1 LGLKNADRAGK
12 AAYVEAC
19 TELRMLE
26 TASSSKRIDP
36 HTAAALVR
44 RLLTEYGFTRWKRY
58 VFAFVLM
65 GIGAACTALTAY
77 LIRDIVNE
85 AYVQKNFP
93 GVVQIAVL
101 TFLLF
106 VIRGLS
112 NYGHA
117 VVLLRIG
124 NSIVAENQRR
134 MFSGLLQQNIGFFA
148 DHHSSEFAARLTA
161 GAQAATQALNLLIT
175 ALGRDLLTLIG
186 LLAVMI
192 WQDPIMS
199 LFAFVIAPPLGIVMR
214 KLTRRVR
221 TVAHNQW
228 AGGARIL
235 ETLLETLQGMRIV
248 KAFTLEDAV
257 RARFQSHVADVERE
271 SNKMARVSQR
281 VHPFTE
287 GLGGFA
293 AMLIMVYAGYSTIYG
308 GATPGQ
314 FVSFMSALL
323 LAYEPAKRL
332 ARLNL
337 DLNATLVGVR
347 VLFEIIDR
355 PLTEPRDD
363 TRPAL
368 TLSTARVEFSHV
380 GFAYREGEPV
390 LRDISFI
397 AEPGQVTALVGPS
410 GGGKSTILNL
420 IIRFYQAQGGAI
432 TIDGQ
437 DIATVSRRSLRQQ
450 IAFVGQD
457 TFLFRASVRDNI
469 AFGRPGA
476 SEAEI
481 IAAAKAAHA
490 HDFIMSFPNGYDTEV
505 GEQGLKLSGGERQR
519 VAIARALIKNAP
531 IILLDE
537 ATAALDAQSERYVQE
552 AIAELCRGRTTLA
565 IAHRL
570 STIMHADRI
579 LVIDGGQVVESGRHD
594 ELLRNNGRYALFHK
608 LQFQRH
614 ELDESAS
621 TVPERV

>member
-1 LGLKNADRAGK
+1 MAEK
-12 AAYVEAC
+12 
-19 TELRMLE
+19 
-26 TASSSKRIDP
+26 ASSNRIDP

-44 RLLTEYGFTRWKRY
+44 RLLTEYGLTRWKRY
-58 VFAFVLM
+58 AFAFALM
-65 GIGAACTALTAY
+65 GLGAACTAITAY
-77 LIRDIVNE
+77 MIRNLVNE
-85 AYVQKNFP
+85 AYVAKNFP
-93 GVVQIAVL
+93 GVVEIAVL
-101 TFLLF
+101 TFCLF

-112 NYGHA
+112 NYCHA
-117 VVLLRIG
+117 VILLRIG

-134 MFSGLLQQNIGFFA
+134 LFSGLLQQNIGFFA
-148 DHHSSEFAARLTA
+148 DHHSSEFAARLTS
-161 GAQAATQALNLLIT
+161 GAQAATQVLNLLIT

-221 TVAHNQW
+221 TVAQNQW

-257 RARFQSHVADVERE
+257 RTRFQSHVSDVERE

-293 AMLIMVYAGYSTIYG
+293 AMLIMIYAGYSTIYG

-355 PLTEPRDD
+355 PLTEPEDD

-368 TLSTARVEFSHV
+368 TLSKARVEFSHV
-380 GFAYREGEPV
+380 SFAYREGEPV
-390 LRDISFI
+390 LRDISFV

-420 IIRFYQAQGGAI
+420 IIRFYEAQRGAI
-432 TIDGQ
+432 TMDGQ
-437 DIATVSRRSLRQQ
+437 DIATVARRSLRQQ
-450 IAFVGQD
+450 IALVGQD

-469 AFGRPGA
+469 AFGKPGA
-476 SEAEI
+476 TEAEI
-481 IAAAKAAHA
+481 VAAAKAAHA
-490 HDFIMSFPNGYDTEV
+490 HDFIMSFPDGYDTEV
-505 GEQGLKLSGGERQR
+505 GEQGVKLSGGERQR

-537 ATAALDAQSERYVQE
+537 ATAALDAQSERHVQE
-552 AIAELCRGRTTLA
+552 AVAELCRGRTTLA

-579 LVIDGGQVVESGRHD
+579 LVIDDGHVVEAGRHD

-608 LQFQRH
+608 LQFQQH
-614 ELDESAS
+614 ELVENTS
-621 TVPERV
+621 TVPERIAG

>member
-1 LGLKNADRAGK
+1 MAEK
-12 AAYVEAC
+12 
-19 TELRMLE
+19 
-26 TASSSKRIDP
+26 ASSNRIDP

-44 RLLTEYGFTRWKRY
+44 RLLTEYGLTRWKRY
-58 VFAFVLM
+58 AFAFALM
-65 GIGAACTALTAY
+65 GLGAACTAVTAY
-77 LIRDIVNE
+77 MIRNLVNE
-85 AYVQKNFP
+85 AYVAKNFP
-93 GVVQIAVL
+93 GVVEIAVL
-101 TFLLF
+101 TFCLF

-117 VVLLRIG
+117 VILLRIG

-134 MFSGLLQQNIGFFA
+134 LFSGLLQQNIGFFA
-148 DHHSSEFAARLTA
+148 DHHSSEFAARLTS
-161 GAQAATQALNLLIT
+161 GAQAATQVLNLLIT

-221 TVAHNQW
+221 TVAQNQW

-257 RARFQSHVADVERE
+257 RTRFQSHVADVERE

-287 GLGGFA
+287 GLGGLA
-293 AMLIMVYAGYSTIYG
+293 AMLIMIYAGYSTIYG

-355 PLTEPRDD
+355 PLTEPEDD

-368 TLSTARVEFSHV
+368 TLSKARVEFSHV
-380 GFAYREGEPV
+380 SFAYREGERV
-390 LRDISFI
+390 LRDISLV

-420 IIRFYQAQGGAI
+420 IIRFYEAQGGAI

-437 DIATVSRRSLRQQ
+437 DIATVARRSLRQQ
-450 IAFVGQD
+450 IALVGQD

-469 AFGRPGA
+469 AFGKPGA

-481 IAAAKAAHA
+481 VAAAKAAHA

-537 ATAALDAQSERYVQE
+537 ATAALDAQSERHVQE

-579 LVIDGGQVVESGRHD
+579 LVIDDGHVVEAGRHD

-608 LQFQRH
+608 LQFQQH
-614 ELDESAS
+614 ELIENAS
-621 TVPERV
+621 TVPERIAG

>member
-1 LGLKNADRAGK
+1 
-12 AAYVEAC
+12 
-19 TELRMLE
+19 
-26 TASSSKRIDP
+26 
-36 HTAAALVR
+36 
-44 RLLTEYGFTRWKRY
+44 
-58 VFAFVLM
+58 
-65 GIGAACTALTAY
+65 
-77 LIRDIVNE
+77 
-85 AYVQKNFP
+85 
-93 GVVQIAVL
+93 
-101 TFLLF
+101 
-106 VIRGLS
+106 
-112 NYGHA
+112 
-117 VVLLRIG
+117 
-124 NSIVAENQRR
+124 

-148 DHHSSEFAARLTA
+148 DHHSSEFAARLTS
-161 GAQAATQALNLLIT
+161 GAQAATQVLNLLIT

-257 RARFQSHVADVERE
+257 RARFQSHVAEVERE

-337 DLNATLVGVR
+337 DLNAALVSVR

-355 PLTEPRDD
+355 PLTEPEDD

-368 TLSTARVEFSHV
+368 TLSKARVEFSHV
-380 GFAYREGEPV
+380 SFAYREGEPV
-390 LRDISFI
+390 LRDVSFV

-420 IIRFYQAQGGAI
+420 IIRFYQAQGGTI

-437 DIATVSRRSLRQQ
+437 DIATVARRSLRQQ

-469 AFGRPGA
+469 AFGKPGA

-481 IAAAKAAHA
+481 VAAAKAAHA
-490 HDFIMSFPNGYDTEV
+490 HDFIMSFPSGYDTEV

-537 ATAALDAQSERYVQE
+537 ATAALDAQSERHVQE

-579 LVIDGGQVVESGRHD
+579 LVIDDGRVMESGRHD

-608 LQFQRH
+608 LQFQQH
-614 ELDESAS
+614 ELVESAS
-621 TVPERV
+621 TVPERIAG

>member
-1 LGLKNADRAGK
+1 MAEMA
-12 AAYVEAC
+12 
-19 TELRMLE
+19 
-26 TASSSKRIDP
+26 SSKRIDP
-36 HTAAALVR
+36 HAAAALVR
-44 RLLTEYGFTRWKRY
+44 RLLTEYGITRWKRY
-58 VFAFVLM
+58 VFAFMLM
-65 GIGAACTALTAY
+65 GLGAACTALTAY
-77 LIRDIVNE
+77 MIRDIVNE

-93 GVVQIAVL
+93 AVVQIAVM

-117 VVLLRIG
+117 VVLLRVG
-124 NSIVAENQRR
+124 NSIVAENQQR

-161 GAQAATQALNLLIT
+161 GAQAATQVLNLLIT

-287 GLGGFA
+287 GLGGLA
-293 AMLIMVYAGYSTIYG
+293 AMLIMIYAGYSTIYG

-314 FVSFMSALL
+314 FVSFMLSLL
-323 LAYEPAKRL
+323 MAYEPAKRL

-337 DLNATLVGVR
+337 DLNASLVGVR

-355 PLTEPRDD
+355 PLTEPEDD

-368 TLSTARVEFSHV
+368 TLSKARVEFSHV
-380 GFAYREGEPV
+380 SFAYREGEPV
-390 LRDISFI
+390 LRDISFV

-420 IIRFYQAQGGAI
+420 IIRFYEAQGGAI

-437 DIATVSRRSLRQQ
+437 DIAAVARRSLRQQ
-450 IAFVGQD
+450 IALVGQD

-469 AFGRPGA
+469 AFGKPGA

-481 IAAAKAAHA
+481 VAAAKAAHA
-490 HDFIMSFPNGYDTEV
+490 HDFIMGFPDGYDTEV

-537 ATAALDAQSERYVQE
+537 ATAALDAQSERHVQE

-579 LVIDGGQVVESGRHD
+579 LVIDDGQVVESGQHE
-594 ELLRNNGRYALFHK
+594 ELLRNNGHYALFHK
-608 LQFQRH
+608 LQFK
-614 ELDESAS
+614 AA
-621 TVPERV
+621 

>member
-1 LGLKNADRAGK
+1 MAEK
-12 AAYVEAC
+12 
-19 TELRMLE
+19 
-26 TASSSKRIDP
+26 ASSNRIDP

-44 RLLTEYGFTRWKRY
+44 RLLTEYGLTRWKRY
-58 VFAFVLM
+58 AFAFALM
-65 GIGAACTALTAY
+65 GLGAACTAITAY
-77 LIRDIVNE
+77 MIRNLVNE
-85 AYVQKNFP
+85 AYVAKNFP
-93 GVVQIAVL
+93 GVVEIAVL
-101 TFLLF
+101 TFCLF

-117 VVLLRIG
+117 VILLRIG

-134 MFSGLLQQNIGFFA
+134 LFSGLLQQNIGFFA
-148 DHHSSEFAARLTA
+148 DHHSSEFAARLTS
-161 GAQAATQALNLLIT
+161 GAQAATQVLNLLIT

-221 TVAHNQW
+221 TVAQNQW

-337 DLNATLVGVR
+337 DLTATLVGVR

-355 PLTEPRDD
+355 PLTEPEDD
-363 TRPAL
+363 TRPSL
-368 TLSTARVEFSHV
+368 TLSKARVEFSHV
-380 GFAYREGEPV
+380 MFAYREGEPV
-390 LRDISFI
+390 LRDISFV

-420 IIRFYQAQGGAI
+420 IIRFYEAQGGTI

-450 IAFVGQD
+450 IALVGQD

-469 AFGRPGA
+469 AFGKPGA

-537 ATAALDAQSERYVQE
+537 ATAALDAQSERHVQE

-579 LVIDGGQVVESGRHD
+579 LVIDDGHVVEAGRHD
-594 ELLRNNGRYALFHK
+594 ELLRNNGRYALFYK
-608 LQFQRH
+608 LQFQQH
-614 ELDESAS
+614 ELIESAS
-621 TVPERV
+621 TAPERIAG

>member
-1 LGLKNADRAGK
+1 MAEK
-12 AAYVEAC
+12 
-19 TELRMLE
+19 
-26 TASSSKRIDP
+26 ASSSNRIDP
-36 HTAAALVR
+36 HAAATLVR
-44 RLLTEYGFTRWKRY
+44 RLLTEYGLTRWKRY
-58 VFAFVLM
+58 VFAFALM
-65 GIGAACTALTAY
+65 GLGAACTALTAY

-93 GVVQIAVL
+93 GVVQIAVM

-117 VVLLRIG
+117 VILLRIG

-161 GAQAATQALNLLIT
+161 GAQAATQVLNLLIT
-175 ALGRDLLTLIG
+175 ALGRDLLTLLA

-347 VLFEIIDR
+347 MLFEIIDR
-355 PLTEPRDD
+355 PLTEPEGDA
-363 TRPAL
+363 RPAL
-368 TLSTARVEFSHV
+368 TLSKARVEFSHV
-380 GFAYREGEPV
+380 TFAYREGEPV
-390 LRDISFI
+390 LRDTSFV

-420 IIRFYQAQGGAI
+420 IIRFYEAQGGTI

-437 DIATVSRRSLRQQ
+437 DIATVARRSLRQQ
-450 IAFVGQD
+450 IALVGQD

-469 AFGRPGA
+469 AFGNPGA

-505 GEQGLKLSGGERQR
+505 GEHGLKLSGGERQR

-537 ATAALDAQSERYVQE
+537 ATAALDAQSERHVQE

-579 LVIDGGQVVESGRHD
+579 LVIDGGHVAESGRHD
-594 ELLRNNGRYALFHK
+594 ELLRNNGRYAVFHK
-608 LQFQRH
+608 LQFQQH
-614 ELDESAS
+614 ELVESAS
-621 TVPERV
+621 TVPERIAG

>member
-1 LGLKNADRAGK
+1 
-12 AAYVEAC
+12 
-19 TELRMLE
+19 
-26 TASSSKRIDP
+26 
-36 HTAAALVR
+36 
-44 RLLTEYGFTRWKRY
+44 
-58 VFAFVLM
+58 
-65 GIGAACTALTAY
+65 
-77 LIRDIVNE
+77 
-85 AYVQKNFP
+85 
-93 GVVQIAVL
+93 VVQIAVM

-124 NSIVAENQRR
+124 NSIVAENQQR

-148 DHHSSEFAARLTA
+148 DHHSSEFAARLTS
-161 GAQAATQALNLLIT
+161 GAQAATQVLNLLIT

-221 TVAHNQW
+221 TVAQNQW

-337 DLNATLVGVR
+337 DLTATLVGVR

-355 PLTEPRDD
+355 PLTEPEDD
-363 TRPAL
+363 SRPAL
-368 TLSTARVEFSHV
+368 TLSKARVEFSHV
-380 GFAYREGEPV
+380 SFAYREGEPV
-390 LRDISFI
+390 LRDISFV

-420 IIRFYQAQGGAI
+420 IIRFYEAQGGAI

-437 DIATVSRRSLRQQ
+437 DIAAVARRSLRQQ
-450 IAFVGQD
+450 IALVGQD

-469 AFGRPGA
+469 AFGKPGA

-481 IAAAKAAHA
+481 VAAAKAAHA
-490 HDFIMSFPNGYDTEV
+490 HDFIMGFPDGYGTEV

-537 ATAALDAQSERYVQE
+537 ATAALDAQSERHVQE
-552 AIAELCRGRTTLA
+552 AIAELCRGRTTIA

-579 LVIDGGQVVESGRHD
+579 LVIDDGQVVESGQHE
-594 ELLRNNGRYALFHK
+594 ELLRNDGHYALFHK
-608 LQFQRH
+608 LQFK
-614 ELDESAS
+614 AA
-621 TVPERV
+621 

>member
-1 LGLKNADRAGK
+1 MAEK
-12 AAYVEAC
+12 
-19 TELRMLE
+19 
-26 TASSSKRIDP
+26 ASSNRIDP

-44 RLLTEYGFTRWKRY
+44 RLLTEYGLTRWKRY
-58 VFAFVLM
+58 VFAFALM
-65 GIGAACTALTAY
+65 GLGAACTALTAY
-77 LIRDIVNE
+77 MIRDIVNE

-101 TFLLF
+101 TFFLF
-106 VIRGLS
+106 VIRGLTH
-112 NYGHA
+112 YGHS
-117 VVLLRIG
+117 VILLRIG
-124 NSIVAENQRR
+124 NSIVADNQRR

-161 GAQAATQALNLLIT
+161 GAQAATQVLNLLIT
-175 ALGRDLLTLIG
+175 ALGRDLLTLIA
-186 LLAVMI
+186 LLIVMI
-192 WQDPIMS
+192 TQDPIMS
-199 LFAFVIAPPLGIVMR
+199 LVAFVIAPPLGIVMR

-228 AGGARIL
+228 VGGARIL
-235 ETLLETLQGMRIV
+235 ETLQETLQGMRIV

-287 GLGGFA
+287 GLGGLA

-314 FVSFMSALL
+314 FVSFMSSLL

-355 PLTEPRDD
+355 PLTEPEDD
-363 TRPAL
+363 TRPSL
-368 TLSTARVEFSHV
+368 TLNKARVEFSHV
-380 GFAYREGEPV
+380 SFAYREGEPV
-390 LRDISFI
+390 LRDISFV
-397 AEPGQVTALVGPS
+397 AEPGKVTALVGPS

-420 IIRFYQAQGGAI
+420 IIRFYEAQGGTI

-437 DIATVSRRSLRQQ
+437 DIAAVSRRSLRQQ
-450 IAFVGQD
+450 IALVGQD

-469 AFGRPGA
+469 AFGKPDAR
-476 SEAEI
+476 EAEI

-490 HDFIMSFPNGYDTEV
+490 HDFIMGFHAGYDTEV
-505 GEQGLKLSGGERQR
+505 GEHGCQAVRR
-519 VAIARALIKNAP
+519 RAPARRHRARADQERAHHPARRGDRGARFGVRAP
-531 IILLDE
+531 CPAGDLGAVQGPHHDRDR
-537 ATAALDAQSERYVQE
+537 APALDHHACRPHPGD
-552 AIAELCRGRTTLA
+552 RGRRRRGIGTARRALARERPLRRVLQPAAPQREAPSAAAARIAGRRRHLDTLN
-565 IAHRL
+565 
-570 STIMHADRI
+570 I
-579 LVIDGGQVVESGRHD
+579 L
-594 ELLRNNGRYALFHK
+594 
-608 LQFQRH
+608 
-614 ELDESAS
+614 
-621 TVPERV
+621 